1 MAKWKGKNVTRK
13 RFFDL
18 KQNVIWRRICERS
31 KYGFFYEKHHIVIGG
46 KKNSKVNH
54 INVY

>member
-18 KQNVIWRRICERS
+18 KQNVVWRRICERS
-31 KYGFFYEKHHIVIGG
+31 KYGFFYQKHNIVIGG